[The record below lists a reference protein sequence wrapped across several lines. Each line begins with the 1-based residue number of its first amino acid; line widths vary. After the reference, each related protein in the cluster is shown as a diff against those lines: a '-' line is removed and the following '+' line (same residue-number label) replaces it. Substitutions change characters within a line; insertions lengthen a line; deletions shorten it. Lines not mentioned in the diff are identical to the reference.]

1 MNDAPSFSPLIRRV
15 ILRTSEAVRLAAFYR
30 QLLKLIP
37 EEDPLN
43 SQTVSL
49 HHPNTGDAL
58 LTLIEDRNA
67 QPAHPQ
73 AAGLFHIAFL
83 FPDLNDWRAVVR
95 RALSLT
101 PRLHGASDHGVSWAV
116 YLEDPDGNGLE
127 LAWDKP
133 AAEWS
138 WRGDQIQMVSRAL
151 PLRSILLQ
159 GEPERES
166 TGVFHIGHLH
176 LQVNDLHDAEAYQK
190 NLGLRVTQSDYPGAL
205 FLARGRYHHHLALN
219 TWRTKAKVS
228 RPDNATGLIGWDMHV
243 DHAAS
248 PSFWRDPSGSLVT
261 LAPTLVP
268 SGLKLR

>member
-15 ILRTSEAVRLAAFYR
+15 ILHTTDATRLADFYR
-30 QLLKLIP
+30 ELLKLVP
-37 EEDPLN
+37 GEDPLN
-43 SQTVSL
+43 KQTVSL
-49 HHPNTGDAL
+49 HHPTTGDIL

-67 QPAHPQ
+67 RPAPSE

-83 FPDLNDWRAVVR
+83 FADLDDWRAVVR

-101 PRLHGASDHGVSWAV
+101 SRFHGASDHGVSWAV

-133 AAEWS
+133 AEEWS

-159 GEPERES
+159 GTPERET
-166 TGVFHIGHLH
+166 TGSFHIGHLH
-176 LQVNDLHDAEAYQK
+176 LQINDLHDAEAYQQ

-205 FLARGRYHHHLALN
+205 FLARGPYHHHLALN

-228 RPDNATGLIGWDMHV
+228 RPNNATGLVGWDMNA
-243 DHAAS
+243 DQAS
-248 PSFWRDPSGSLVT
+248 SISSWRDPSGSLVN
-261 LAPTLVP
+261 LLPA
-268 SGLKLR
+268 